1 MWEQIR
7 ANRRRSAF
15 LVFIMFVL
23 LVALG
28 VVIAEAFAPKSGII
42 GALVAVALWFIL
54 SLVAYYQGDSILLT
68 VSGAREIQHADHP
81 MLFNIVEEMQ
91 IASGL
96 PTPPRVYIMDDMALN
111 AFATGRDPNNAAVA
125 VTAGLLGSLNRDQ
138 LQGVIAHEMSHVV
151 NRDVLFM
158 TMVGVMLGAIIMIS
172 DLFLRSMRFGSP
184 RYRGSSRAGGG
195 QAQAVMFLVALL
207 LAILAPIIAQIIY
220 FAISRRREYL
230 ADANAAVLT
239 RYPEGLAS
247 ALEALAADTNP
258 LLNANKAT
266 APMYI
271 TNPFDKPGRWAVGLT
286 STHPPI
292 EERIAILRKMAGGIS
307 FVNYDAAFRTVRGKR
322 QGVMPS
328 SALAASQSVAVR
340 PPSADA
346 GPIAAEGTLP
356 PVGVP
361 TQDPRVRMRQAGDL
375 LRKMNQFIFLPCAC
389 GLRIKLPP
397 DYKKDTVA
405 CPRCGRENAVPV
417 AQMVGMSQ
425 VADTLTGMTQT
436 GGAAP
441 MVAPLVVP
449 LAEVRKKAGSVLL
462 EKPTTGEPPLAVT
475 RTPGQWSSFRCACGA
490 AVSVSPAHEA
500 DQIKCHA
507 CGRMIQ
513 LLDQ

>member
-7 ANRRRSAF
+7 ANRRRSAL
-15 LVFIMFVL
+15 LVLIMFVI

-28 VVIAEAFAPKSGII
+28 VAIAEAFAPKSGII
-42 GALVAVALWFIL
+42 GGLVAITFWIIL
-54 SLVAYYQGDSILLT
+54 SLVAYFQGDSILLA

-96 PTPPRVYIMDDMALN
+96 PTPPRVFIMDDMALN

-158 TMVGVMLGAIIMIS
+158 TMVGVMLGAIVMIS
-172 DLFLRSMRFGSP
+172 DLFLRSMRLGSS
-184 RYRGSSRAGGG
+184 RYRGSSRSGGG
-195 QAQAVMFLVALL
+195 QAQAIMFVVALL

-247 ALEALAADTNP
+247 ALETLAADTNP
-258 LLNANKAT
+258 LLSANKAT

-271 TNPFDKPGRWAVGLT
+271 TNPFDKPGRMALSLT

-292 EERIAILRKMAGGIS
+292 EERIAILRKMAGNIS
-307 FVNYDAAFRTVRGKR
+307 YANYDAAFRTVRGKR

-328 SALAASQSVAVR
+328 SALAASQSVQPR
-340 PPSADA
+340 PPSSDI

-361 TQDPRVRMRQAGDL
+361 AQDSRVRMRQAGDL

-397 DYKKDTVA
+397 DFKKDAIT

-417 AQMVGMSQ
+417 AQMAGMAQ
-425 VADTLTGMTQT
+425 VADTLTGMGQT
-436 GGAAP
+436 GGGAAT
-441 MVAPLVVP
+441 VVP
-449 LAEVRKKAGSVLL
+449 GVIPIAAVRKKASSVLL
-462 EKPTTGEPPLAVT
+462 EKPTAGEPPLTIT
-475 RTPGQWSSFRCACGA
+475 RVPGQWASFRCACGA
-490 AVSVSPAHEA
+490 AVTVSPAHEA
-500 DQIKCHA
+500 DQIKCHT

-513 LLDQ
+513 LLDH